1 MTAREPHGSLGA
13 LLAVLLVRS
22 RGVLGS
28 PHMAVRS
35 PTLRIGRDPVSGL
48 RVDHPSVSAE
58 HAELRLRGAVW
69 TVTDLDSINGT
80 WVDGEP
86 VLGALPLAPGSEL
99 RLGEVVLA
107 FNPRDRWEDSATPAG
122 EEPSMIGA
130 TGLDGS
136 DVGRTDGADGTEIGA
151 TPQAH
156 PARVVFGGYG
166 YEEIPAARSRATA
179 IWITAGAIA
188 AVLILYYFLLRVR

>member
-1 MTAREPHGSLGA
+1 MIAPETHSALGA

-22 RGVLGS
+22 RGVVGS

-35 PTLRIGRDPVSGL
+35 PTLRIGRDPATGL

-69 TVTDLDSINGT
+69 TVTDLDSVNGT

-86 VLGALPLAPGSEL
+86 VLGALPLAPGSEI

-107 FNPRDRWEDSATPAG
+107 FNPRDRWEDSVSPDG
-122 EEPSMIGA
+122 GEPSLIGV
-130 TGLDGS
+130 TGLDDAGVGTG
-136 DVGRTDGADGTEIGA
+136 DVDGPASVV
-151 TPQAH
+151 TPRAH

-166 YEEIPAARSRATA
+166 YEEIPAARSRAPA
-179 IWITAGAIA
+179 IWITAAAVA
-188 AVLILYYFLLRVR
+188 AVLILYFLLFRVR

>member
-1 MTAREPHGSLGA
+1 
-13 LLAVLLVRS
+13 
-22 RGVLGS
+22 
-28 PHMAVRS
+28 MAVRS
-35 PTLRIGRDPVSGL
+35 PTLRIGRDPASGL

-69 TVTDLDSINGT
+69 TVTDLDSVNGT

-107 FNPRDRWEDSATPAG
+107 FNPRDRWEDSAAPAG
-122 EEPSMIGA
+122 DAPALIGA
-130 TGLDGS
+130 TGLDDRGAP
-136 DVGRTDGADGTEIGA
+136 GQQDGADTTEIVA
-151 TPQAH
+151 TPRAH

-179 IWITAGAIA
+179 IWITAAVIA
-188 AVLILYYFLLRVR
+188 AALILYYFLLRVR